1 MGKVIFIGKT
11 GAGKTTLIQN
21 LRHEKIRYQKTQAT
35 EYYGNLIDTPGEYLE
50 NPRYYNA
57 LITLSFDADIIA
69 LVQDILSEESCF
81 PPGFGDMFNIPV
93 IGILTK
99 TDQIADHEELTRA
112 NRYLTEAGAT
122 DIYPVS
128 ACTDAGM
135 NDLIAGLQL
144 CRSKSMAR

>member
-1 MGKVIFIGKT
+1 MIKVIFVGKT

-21 LRHEKIRYQKTQAT
+21 LKEEEIVYKKTQAT

-69 LVQDILSEESCF
+69 LVQDMTSEESYF
-81 PPGFGDMFNIPV
+81 PPGFGDMFNIKV

-99 TDQIADHEELTRA
+99 TDMKSDATHYKRA
-112 NRYLTEAGAT
+112 REYLIEAGASE
-122 DIYPVS
+122 IFEVS
-128 ACTDAGM
+128 ACTNEGMDA
-135 NDLIAGLQL
+135 LIEGLH
-144 CRSKSMAR
+144 KK